1 MCFHRDSL
9 TLDKLSN
16 VGMQTEISLLFFQRK
31 LKEEKVMDTTLMYQ
45 REVFELQKTLQQAL
59 IRQKELVEQ
68 AYALKRKVA
77 LLGGDEKQLEM
88 DI

>member
-1 MCFHRDSL
+1 
-9 TLDKLSN
+9 
-16 VGMQTEISLLFFQRK
+16 
-31 LKEEKVMDTTLMYQ
+31 MDTTLMYQ
-45 REVFELQKTLQQAL
+45 REIFELQKTLQQAL

>member
-1 MCFHRDSL
+1 MVEREREPYWDYMGRRLNESV
-9 TLDKLSN
+9 S
-16 VGMQTEISLLFFQRK
+16 
-31 LKEEKVMDTTLMYQ
+31 MDTTLMYQ

-77 LLGGDEKQLEM
+77 LLGGDEKQFEM

>member
-1 MCFHRDSL
+1 MEREPYWNYMGRRLRES
-9 TLDKLSN
+9 
-16 VGMQTEISLLFFQRK
+16 R
-31 LKEEKVMDTTLMYQ
+31 VMSTSDLYE

-77 LLGGDEKQLEM
+77 LLGGDEKQYEM
-88 DI
+88 DL

>member
-1 MCFHRDSL
+1 MLEREREPYGDYMGRRLNESFS
-9 TLDKLSN
+9 
-16 VGMQTEISLLFFQRK
+16 MA
-31 LKEEKVMDTTLMYQ
+31 TTMMYQ
-45 REVFELQKTLQQAL
+45 REIFELQKTLQQAL

>member
-1 MCFHRDSL
+1 
-9 TLDKLSN
+9 
-16 VGMQTEISLLFFQRK
+16 
-31 LKEEKVMDTTLMYQ
+31 MDTSLMYQ

-77 LLGGDEKQLEM
+77 FLGGNERQLEM
-88 DI
+88 DV